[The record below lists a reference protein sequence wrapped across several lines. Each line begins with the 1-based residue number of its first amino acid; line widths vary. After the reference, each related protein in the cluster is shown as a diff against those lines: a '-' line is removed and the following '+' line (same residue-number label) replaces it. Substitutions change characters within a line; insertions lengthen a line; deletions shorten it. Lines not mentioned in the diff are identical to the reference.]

1 MSMNRSSVF
10 ALCLGLALA
19 QSAVWADGVTRSV
32 ESVSGGCKVTL
43 AWAFSG
49 KVESDLVIEER
60 LASGWSMV
68 DESVPIVLLDAWCC
82 TNSFVRFAV
91 NPTNVANGSI
101 SFRINGTSG
110 GTVVGTWQLY
120 LNGELRKG
128 SVGGDSDLKVSV
140 VANAVQ
146 SIPATGPSM
155 ETQTSKVWRA
165 IPIKSFRIT
174 ANSSCELSYEA
185 TETGTLVVEGCEG
198 LGKTWAEVKRVEN
211 VSAGDGNVT
220 LTQEEAGA
228 CRFYRMKLLTAE
240 E

>member
-1 MSMNRSSVF
+1 MNRSSVF

-19 QSAVWADGVTRSV
+19 QGSLWADGVTRSV
-32 ESVSGGCKVTL
+32 EPVSGGCKVTL

-60 LASGWSMV
+60 LASGWSV
-68 DESVPIVLLDAWCC
+68 DGESVSRDSLDAWCC
-82 TNSFVRFAV
+82 TNSIARFAV
-91 NPTNVANGSI
+91 NPTNVLNGSI

-198 LGKTWAEVKRVEN
+198 LGKTWAEVKRVEK

-220 LTQEEAGA
+220 LTQGEAGA
-228 CRFYRMKLLTAE
+228 CRFYRMKLLTTE